1 MNPVTKA
8 NHAFTNI
15 ATLPSEL
22 AKSEELVGRLSLARS
37 WYLDARDPDHP
48 AFGWSTFIGFKSQ
61 TAATYLQNGDGG
73 RYSEADKALTPFRE
87 KLEPGTPEYEAYHEK
102 LSGWLNGFAKRP
114 AKGIRLFTL
123 KPDPEDVG

>member
-1 MNPVTKA
+1 MNPITKA
-8 NHAFTNI
+8 SHAFTNI

-22 AKSEELVGRLSLARS
+22 AKSRELVDRLRKAKS

-61 TAATYLQNGDGG
+61 TAATYLQNSDGG
-73 RYSEADKALTPFRE
+73 RYSEADQALKRFRE

-102 LSGWLNGFAKRP
+102 LSDWLNGFDKRP